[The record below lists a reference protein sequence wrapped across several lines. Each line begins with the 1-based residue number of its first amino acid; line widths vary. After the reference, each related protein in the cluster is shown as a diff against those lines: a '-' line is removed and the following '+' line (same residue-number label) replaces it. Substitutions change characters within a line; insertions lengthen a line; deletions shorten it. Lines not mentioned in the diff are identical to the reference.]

1 MSIEAMQ
8 QALEALQNIH
18 PGNMTPM
25 AEEAWDKAIASL
37 RQAIEQ
43 AEKAQPVAWIWTQ
56 YDISNDLYVKK
67 IIDCEELQNWHGM
80 DLIPL
85 YTVPPPRQPL
95 TEEEIKSIVEKCGID
110 TQFIAHTSALI
121 ARAIEAAHGIKE

>member
-8 QALEALQNIH
+8 QALEALEGLISAHGYQ
-18 PGNMTPM
+18 GGTPV
-25 AEEAWDKAIASL
+25 EATTAL

-85 YTVPPPRQPL
+85 YTVPPPRKPL
-95 TEEEIKSIVEKCGID
+95 TDEEIKSIVEKCGID

-121 ARAIEAAHGIKE
+121 ARAIESAHGIKE